1 MSAKK
6 ALTRDLDVLLVVDDE
21 PALPV
26 RTTVAYAG
34 NDPLVVTM
42 TFMAADHGVR
52 WTIARDLLW
61 DGMKQAVGDGDV
73 HVEPHEDGVHLLL
86 HTPGG
91 TAHFAIDVIE
101 LAEFLGQTNDIVG
114 RGNEDPVLDDD
125 LDRTLAQLLGAA

>member
-1 MSAKK
+1 MSTQAS
-6 ALTRDLDVLLVVDDE
+6 LSQDLDVLLVVDNE

-26 RTTVAYAG
+26 RTKVAYAG
-34 NDPLVVTM
+34 EDPLAVTM

-61 DGMKQAVGDGDV
+61 DGMKTPVGDGDV

-91 TAHFAIDVIE
+91 TAHFAIDVVD
-101 LAEFLGQTNDIVG
+101 LARFLDKTNTIVERG
-114 RGNEDPVLDDD
+114 REDAVLDND
-125 LDRTLAQLLGAA
+125 LDRTIAELFGAA